1 MLENSGDALPLRGKR
16 VLVTR
21 TKEQAGAL
29 SRRLLAVGAEPI
41 ELPMIEIADP
51 VDWQLVDQALTLIHE
66 CDWVIFTSVNVVQQV
81 FKRLRTLGYAPAD
94 FNQVKV
100 ATVGPQTALAL
111 EQAGV
116 KVSLVPDQYALS
128 HVVTAFRDL
137 AREAGDSLEGKK
149 ILLLRPVGGRPAVV
163 EELVSDGAIVDEVA
177 THRAQP
183 CSPDTAESRAVVE
196 MMRNG
201 ELAAITFTGSSTVHH
216 FVSWMRQAAPE
227 ILKSLSDTGAPVKR
241 PLLASIGPVTADTL
255 SEYGLSGGICASEYT
270 IEGLVKLLEQTLPQ
284 NNLSGT

>member
-51 VDWQLVDQALTLIHE
+51 VDWQFVDRALTLVHE
-66 CDWVIFTSVNVVQQV
+66 GKYDWTIVTSVNVVGQV
-81 FKRLRTLGYAPAD
+81 LQRMETLGYARGD

-128 HVVTAFRDL
+128 HVATAFRDL
-137 AREAGDSLEGKK
+137 AREAGDSLVGKK
-149 ILLLRPVGGRPAVV
+149 ILLLRPVGGRRAVV
-163 EELVSDGAIVDEVA
+163 EELVSDGAMVDEVA
-177 THRAQP
+177 THRALP
-183 CSPDTAESRAVVE
+183 CSPDTAESRAV
-196 MMRNG
+196 
-201 ELAAITFTGSSTVHH
+201 
-216 FVSWMRQAAPE
+216 
-227 ILKSLSDTGAPVKR
+227 
-241 PLLASIGPVTADTL
+241 
-255 SEYGLSGGICASEYT
+255 
-270 IEGLVKLLEQTLPQ
+270 
-284 NNLSGT
+284 